1 MVILIT
7 GTSHTGK
14 TKLAQSLLEKYKYPY
29 LSIDHLKMGLIRSKN
44 TTLTV
49 EDDEALTEYLWKI
62 IKEIIKTNIENKQN
76 IIIEGCYIPFDWKKD
91 FEEESLKEIQYVC
104 LIMTEEYIKN
114 NYQDII
120 KYENIIEQRKH
131 PESINIDNLIEEN
144 RYNLIYCQQPVG
156 GLFGRLLAKKFKIPC
171 IYTAHGFHF
180 FKGAPLKNNLIFK
193 PVEKYLA
200 KYTDVLITINEEDY
214 QAAKK
219 MKAKKVFKI
228 HGIGFVNKTQS
239 EKNVDQIREELG
251 IGKQDFVLISVGE
264 LNENKNHLAVLK
276 AVADLNLPNFTYVIC
291 GQGTR
296 RQEYETFIAKHN
308 LQNVVKLLGFRKDV
322 QDVLKASDAFIM
334 PSFREGLPMSMMEA
348 MNLGLPILASNI
360 RGCKD
365 LVAVERNG
373 FLFEPTNIA
382 QMKEQILKL
391 YKNKNLCEKIR
402 KNNLEDIKQY
412 SVENVKKELNEIYK
426 EV

>member
-1 MVILIT
+1 MFTNKKVLVLATTDNMIWQFLIPHIQEMQKA
-7 GTSHTGK
+7 GNVVECACNKSGFWFDELK
-14 TKLAQSLLEKYKYPY
+14 EKYGFTMHEIHSARNPVSPKNIKAYKE
-29 LSIDHLKMGLIRSKN
+29 LKKL
-44 TTLTV
+44 V
-49 EDDEALTEYLWKI
+49 
-62 IKEIIKTNIENKQN
+62 KQN
-76 IIIEGCYIPFDWKKD
+76 G
-91 FEEESLKEIQYVC
+91 
-104 LIMTEEYIKN
+104 
-114 NYQDII
+114 
-120 KYENIIEQRKH
+120 
-131 PESINIDNLIEEN
+131 
-144 RYNLIYCQQPVG
+144 YNLIYCQQPVG

-200 KYTDVLITINEEDY
+200 KYTDILITINEEDY

-251 IGKQDFVLISVGE
+251 IGKKDFVLISVGE

-276 AVADLNLPNFTYVIC
+276 AVAELHVPNFTYVIC
-291 GQGTR
+291 GQGPR

-322 QDVLKASDAFIM
+322 QDILKASDAFIM